1 MVKIAVCDDDRYAR
15 KDIKDHLLEYSMS
28 NEFEYTVDEYDSG
41 EGLLM
46 SGKKYDLIFM
56 DYQFKDGRE
65 DGIRIAGKLREK
77 NDDVTIIFLSSYPE
91 AVFDS
96 FEVGAFRFLVK
107 PIDKEKFT
115 LALDKFSKYMLND
128 CVIKLHEVGKNRS
141 VNKHDI
147 LFLEGHGKKCILHF
161 ADRNKDF
168 ECNKTL
174 SSVEEI
180 IDDDT
185 FYRCQKSYV
194 INLAHISGYNHS
206 AVTMDNGSVVLIS
219 RNKYREFMEKYGAYI
234 LKRKTFR

>member
-1 MVKIAVCDDDRYAR
+1 MKLIV
-15 KDIKDHLLEYSMS
+15 
-28 NEFEYTVDEYDSG
+28 
-41 EGLLM
+41 GLGNP
-46 SGKKYDLIFM
+46 GKKYEKTRHNSGFM
-56 DYQFKDGRE
+56 VL
-65 DGIRIAGKLREK
+65 DGIAKEL
-77 NDDVTIIFLSSYPE
+77 NVS
-91 AVFDS
+91 
-96 FEVGAFRFLVK
+96 
-107 PIDKEKFT
+107 IDKEKFT
-115 LALDKFSKYMLND
+115 LALDKFSEYMHND

-141 VNKHDI
+141 VKKRDL

-174 SSVEEI
+174 SSVEEMI
-180 IDDDT
+180 NDDS

-234 LKRKTFR
+234 LKRKTFI